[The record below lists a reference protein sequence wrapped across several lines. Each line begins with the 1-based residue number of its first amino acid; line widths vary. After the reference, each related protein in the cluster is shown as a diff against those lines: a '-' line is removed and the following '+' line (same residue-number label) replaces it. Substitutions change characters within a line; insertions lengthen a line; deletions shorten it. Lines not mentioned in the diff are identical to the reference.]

1 MSHPPET
8 NLAHTTNWVSRFV
21 PARTIPNVALATL
34 SELGE
39 LAEEVNIQTG
49 YCLKDPGV
57 DGVVGEVADVLIC
70 LADLVWTCFPE
81 EDDRTYVEM
90 RAFDLSRFGDIVACT
105 WTGAEHTVATAASMV
120 SEIAILGASGPLDT
134 SFEAIAGM
142 ASQLDNAVQQ
152 LVATAKAGDP
162 AITLQ
167 RFQEILT
174 AKTAKWAIKFKDTR
188 PVPSL

>member
-21 PARTIPNVALATL
+21 PARSVPNVALATL

-49 YCLKDPGV
+49 YCPKEPDV

-70 LADLVWTCFPE
+70 LGDLVWTTFPDE
-81 EDDRTYVEM
+81 EDRTYVEM
-90 RAFDLSRFGDIVACT
+90 RGFDLSGFSDINPAT
-105 WTGAEHTVATAASMV
+105 WLEAEQAVSRAAKLVSDLAIQSHSGGHDDTWEVIAGFSSTLADVVKDLLATARS
-120 SEIAILGASGPLDT
+120 
-134 SFEAIAGM
+134 
-142 ASQLDNAVQQ
+142 
-152 LVATAKAGDP
+152 GDP
-162 AITLQ
+162 SITLE

-174 AKTAKWAIKFKDTR
+174 TKTAKWASKFKDTR
-188 PVPSL
+188 PGPSV